1 MPARDANAGVR
12 IAAVAP
18 NWLGDAV
25 MSLPALHRLGAAPGV
40 SLSVLA
46 SPYVARVFL
55 HQRGID
61 ELAVD
66 SGGGRTARIAAR
78 VRTLRAAAPDVAV
91 MFPPSFSSVLP
102 SWIARVPRRVG
113 FRADARSALLTRG
126 LPLPSRA
133 VHLVDSYVDLARAA
147 LGDPGVESVPPS
159 AARLVVG
166 DNERESIRRRLAGVV
181 NGGYLVVVPGAAFG
195 PAKSWP
201 EERYRALC
209 AELVRHTRVILT
221 GSGGDRALCQRIAQ
235 SVPGVVSLAGE
246 TTLGEMFALVEDA
259 RALVAN
265 DSGAPHVAAAL
276 GVPCVVLFGST
287 SPAWTA
293 PRGSDVRVLQHKVHC
308 NPCFRRT
315 CPTQLECFNGIAVS
329 DVVSAVT
336 EILARPA
343 RKPVSAGKG
352 LG

>member
-1 MPARDANAGVR
+1 MPARDAN
-12 IAAVAP
+12 AAVAP

-78 VRTLRAAAPDVAV
+78 VGTLRAAAPDVAV

-102 SWIARVPRRVG
+102 SWLARVPRRVG
-113 FRADARSALLTRG
+113 FRADARSALLTHG

-133 VHLVDSYVDLARAA
+133 VHLVDSYAELAQDALRTVGIETRDDAPAQLVVTGLERAA
-147 LGDPGVESVPPS
+147 VRGRLG
-159 AARLVVG
+159 
-166 DNERESIRRRLAGVV
+166 AGADD
-181 NGGYLVVVPGAAFG
+181 GYVVVVPGAAFG

-287 SPAWTA
+287 SPEWTA
-293 PRGSDVRVLQHKVHC
+293 PRGSEVRILQHKVHC